1 MAAQET
7 ISAYFKWVVNAPGWL
22 LHPTSQSKQH
32 PGQSPAHSSYFV
44 ASTCKLTGQ
53 FMPVMDFWACNS
65 NNYMLLYDPGA
76 LTQILNL
83 VKWQPLNAEGGGG
96 DLKASFP
103 NERTERYP
111 HTHSQGKAGC
121 TKCWVWPEFQWD
133 YLRIITVCSVAPH
146 HLNRWC
152 NQQMLYT
159 LLDKSPWDGDTEK
172 ILGVPTNDRK
182 DTWAFILDITIWIWY
197 SLKSTHKL

>member
-1 MAAQET
+1 MCTNTAWQSISREWMAAQET

-111 HTHSQGKAGC
+111 HTHTHTHREKQDVQNAESDQNFSEITSGLSQCA
-121 TKCWVWPEFQWD
+121 VW
-133 YLRIITVCSVAPH
+133 
-146 HLNRWC
+146 
-152 NQQMLYT
+152 
-159 LLDKSPWDGDTEK
+159 LLT
-172 ILGVPTNDRK
+172 T
-182 DTWAFILDITIWIWY
+182 
-197 SLKSTHKL
+197 

>member
-1 MAAQET
+1 MCTNTAWQSISREWMAAQET

-96 DLKASFP
+96 FESIFSKW
-103 NERTERYP
+103 
-111 HTHSQGKAGC
+111 K
-121 TKCWVWPEFQWD
+121 
-133 YLRIITVCSVAPH
+133 
-146 HLNRWC
+146 
-152 NQQMLYT
+152 
-159 LLDKSPWDGDTEK
+159 
-172 ILGVPTNDRK
+172 DRK
-182 DTWAFILDITIWIWY
+182 IPTHTLTGKSRMY
-197 SLKSTHKL
+197 KMLSLTRISVRLPQDYHSVQCGSSPLKQMV